1 MGGRRFAFATT
12 GAAPASRARRR
23 AAGCSSGGR
32 RFTFATTGAA
42 PASWARRRAAECSSG
57 CSTAGAWWL
66 ARTWRGRADPRRARC
81 ALMSWASARGLGR
94 RCKKSLAPLA
104 QGRRPAAAVGQLVVK
119 LREYFRQLRHQLVA
133 MHVAP
138 LLATF
143 SLVAEGSCSCGEA
156 CGGGDRFEHFCG
168 NAASRVA
175 RARCYPLFIC
185 DQRGFADWRPR
196 LAPPAVGVVVV
207 RPRAQPSGVAQPRE
221 VIQLVTVARKKS
233 KSG

>member
-1 MGGRRFAFATT
+1 
-12 GAAPASRARRR
+12 
-23 AAGCSSGGR
+23 
-32 RFTFATTGAA
+32 
-42 PASWARRRAAECSSG
+42 
-57 CSTAGAWWL
+57 
-66 ARTWRGRADPRRARC
+66 
-81 ALMSWASARGLGR
+81 MSWASARGLGR

-185 DQRGFADWRPR
+185 DQRGFADRRPR
-196 LAPPAVGVVVV
+196 LAPPAVGLSSGALLAERVCAVILRQHTPPAGDDPAHPPQAGAHRERWTCMLRFSVPLP
-207 RPRAQPSGVAQPRE
+207 PRA
-221 VIQLVTVARKKS
+221 
-233 KSG
+233 

>member
-1 MGGRRFAFATT
+1 
-12 GAAPASRARRR
+12 
-23 AAGCSSGGR
+23 
-32 RFTFATTGAA
+32 
-42 PASWARRRAAECSSG
+42 
-57 CSTAGAWWL
+57 
-66 ARTWRGRADPRRARC
+66 
-81 ALMSWASARGLGR
+81 MSWASARGLGR

-168 NAASRVA
+168 YTANFVQQISPAMRPDYPYLNKFAEQVFRWL
-175 RARCYPLFIC
+175 RA
-185 DQRGFADWRPR
+185 
-196 LAPPAVGVVVV
+196 
-207 RPRAQPSGVAQPRE
+207 
-221 VIQLVTVARKKS
+221 
-233 KSG
+233 